1 MVPVPANSDFDPK
14 NGSKTQIKPK
24 NGFKIQFSI
33 ENVNLK
39 SKNDLKYGFKTPFSP
54 QLTTN

>member
-1 MVPVPANSDFDPK
+1 LIR
-14 NGSKTQIKPK
+14 KTDQKRKIKPK

-33 ENVNLK
+33 EKANLK
-39 SKNDLKYGFKTPFSP
+39 SKNDLKYGFKTPFLP